1 MFSDYN
7 SVKVTTFLLNNLPF
21 VSKRHKKIQ
30 TSVFGVKFC
39 PLAAAIHQSTHIA
52 ETLPTV
58 EENVARTHNSSCSF
72 PSAMSLG
79 KQIGIISISRRKGL
93 KLSSLT
99 LNSQE
104 ERKGKKS
111 SYEILVFACSRMP
124 CVIDSFIN

>member
-1 MFSDYN
+1 MISDYN

-21 VSKRHKKIQ
+21 VSKLHKKDSNLSLWCQIL
-30 TSVFGVKFC
+30 
-39 PLAAAIHQSTHIA
+39 PPAAAIHQSTHIA

-58 EENVARTHNSSCSF
+58 EENVARKHNSSCSF

-79 KQIGIISISRRKGL
+79 KQIGIISISRRKEL